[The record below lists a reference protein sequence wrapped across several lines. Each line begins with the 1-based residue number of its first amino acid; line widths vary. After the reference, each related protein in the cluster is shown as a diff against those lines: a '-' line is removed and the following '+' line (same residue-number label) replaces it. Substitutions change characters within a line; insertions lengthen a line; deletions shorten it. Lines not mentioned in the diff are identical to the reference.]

1 MATALVLYNT
11 ETAEII
17 IAKTKA
23 KTSRDKPSR
32 GGALINF
39 ACSKRQS
46 RSSHTLAHT
55 VAHGASIAIHSLHF
69 VQIEADM
76 HGGISGC
83 LAPLVQQP
91 RPPSSCRLAARP
103 PYILA
108 FCRDKQFGFYFAPPP
123 CVDLSPP
130 TFLPLLQLYAR
141 RKNLFLKSAFDMCL
155 LQASPNERDSK
166 SLLELMSE
174 REGGR

>member
-23 KTSRDKPSR
+23 KTSRDKPSQASR

-46 RSSHTLAHT
+46 RSSHTL
-55 VAHGASIAIHSLHF
+55 AHGASIAIHSLHF

-123 CVDLSPP
+123 ASRLSPT

>member
-123 CVDLSPP
+123 CLPP
-130 TFLPLLQLYAR
+130 LPYYLPSIAATLR
-141 RKNLFLKSAFDMCL
+141 
-155 LQASPNERDSK
+155 
-166 SLLELMSE
+166 
-174 REGGR
+174 